1 MKNSELNYYNEYE
14 GKGLKIIF
22 VIIIIAIFIWVNKT
36 SNRGRVGTYEEE
48 NSPYGYTSQ

>member
-1 MKNSELNYYNEYE
+1 MNKSELNYYNEYE

-22 VIIIIAIFIWVNKT
+22 AIIIISIFIWANKT
-36 SNRGRVGTYEEE
+36 SDRGRVGTYEEE